1 MKVVII
7 GGGLMGWFA
16 AMVAT
21 SCGHETTLIETNKVS
36 PLSVGESLSFN
47 MAQQCKKYLG
57 VDLTTELNQGM
68 KMSNR
73 FTGWAD
79 HDMIHSKEEI
89 ARIEDRKIH
98 SADDEFSH
106 IQAEYS
112 KDVIKKYV
120 KPKLCCYEERK
131 VLPNES
137 FDADIVLDCTGFH
150 RVLMEGREFV
160 EYELPCTMATAGRV
174 TPIIEDPWTTTRA
187 MEAGWQW
194 TVTLPTLTGSGYVF
208 SPDFISPE
216 EAREAMRVYWEARGK
231 TWECM
236 VRQIKWT
243 PGRYESSYHNN
254 IFALGLAAGFT
265 EPMEAGAIAGGM
277 IATKELLDHGSDF
290 QTAHLYQSG
299 ILDELAYNTGLHY
312 KLCERGEPFW
322 QSLDRTIDYDVL
334 DWHLNNEIEYGF
346 FPIGSYKLLL
356 ESHRR
361 GLND

>member
-57 VDLTTELNQGM
+57 IDLTVELNQGM

-89 ARIEDRKIH
+89 ARIEGH
-98 SADDEFSH
+98 QVFGNDEFSH

-137 FDADIVLDCTGFH
+137 FDADIVFDCTGLN
-150 RVLMEGREFV
+150 RLLMREQEFV
-160 EYELPCTMATAGRV
+160 EYDLPCTMATAGRV
-174 TPIIEDPWTTTRA
+174 TPIIDDPWTTTRA
-187 MEAGWQW
+187 MEACLLY
-194 TVTLPTLTGSGYVF
+194 T
-208 SPDFISPE
+208 SPSP
-216 EAREAMRVYWEARGK
+216 RD
-231 TWECM
+231 
-236 VRQIKWT
+236 
-243 PGRYESSYHNN
+243 S
-254 IFALGLAAGFT
+254 
-265 EPMEAGAIAGGM
+265 
-277 IATKELLDHGSDF
+277 
-290 QTAHLYQSG
+290 
-299 ILDELAYNTGLHY
+299 
-312 KLCERGEPFW
+312 
-322 QSLDRTIDYDVL
+322 
-334 DWHLNNEIEYGF
+334 
-346 FPIGSYKLLL
+346 
-356 ESHRR
+356 
-361 GLND
+361 